1 MENKEM
7 DNGLKLLQKVIKSN
21 EDNIN
26 KLIDVTFAYEDIQNL
41 VGKFENSAKTLNYQI
56 ENFGDLFIKIN
67 QSIEENTHK
76 IPKTIQANLSENAL
90 LKLENFEKKSK
101 SLKYL
106 LWGNLGSL
114 VMAILVMIL
123 SFYFSKKWYAE
134 SIKTKE
140 EIRSL
145 IFEEMRNQGKNFY
158 DVEQVNH
165 LKINTEIINKWIEKN
180 PKEGSRFLQFKE
192 GYETK

>member
-1 MENKEM
+1 M
-7 DNGLKLLQKVIKSN
+7 DNGLELLKKVIKSN
-21 EDNIN
+21 EDNIE
-26 KLIDVTFAYEDIQNL
+26 KLIEITFTYEDMLNL
-41 VGKFENSAKTLNYQI
+41 VGEFENSAKILIYKI
-56 ENFGDLFIKIN
+56 EKNADLLSEIN
-67 QSIEENTHK
+67 QSIEENIHK
-76 IPKTIQANLSENAL
+76 IPETIQANLSENSL
-90 LKLENFEKKSK
+90 LKLENFETKSK

-123 SFYFSKKWYAE
+123 SFYFSKKWYNE

-140 EIRSL
+140 EIRSE
-145 IFEEMRNQGKNFY
+145 IFEEMRNQGKDFY
-158 DVEQVNH
+158 EIEKVNR
-165 LKINTEIINKWIEKN
+165 LEMNTKIINKWIEKN

>member
-7 DNGLKLLQKVIKSN
+7 DNGLELLKKVIKSN
-21 EDNIN
+21 EDNIE
-26 KLIDVTFAYEDIQNL
+26 KLIEITFTYEDMLNL
-41 VGKFENSAKTLNYQI
+41 VGEFENSAKILIYKI
-56 ENFGDLFIKIN
+56 EKNADLLSEIN
-67 QSIEENTHK
+67 QSIEENIHK
-76 IPKTIQANLSENAL
+76 IPETIQANLSENSL
-90 LKLENFEKKSK
+90 LKLENFETKSK

-123 SFYFSKKWYAE
+123 SFYFSKKWYNE

-140 EIRSL
+140 EIRSE
-145 IFEEMRNQGKNFY
+145 IFEEMRNQGKDFY
-158 DVEQVNH
+158 EIEKVNR
-165 LKINTEIINKWIEKN
+165 LEMNTKIINKWIEKN